1 MKNRIIA
8 IAVAFSVTIATLLF
22 APMQTSTH
30 VCVSPSLV
38 ISTMTTSA
46 VAMTAH
52 NHTPNNHNLQE
63 MAVALEKTHDFANS
77 ADYMEGLTAIS
88 KRSIYCGDAERRGCA
103 KLNI

>member
-8 IAVAFSVTIATLLF
+8 IAVAFSVLVATLLI
-22 APMQTSTH
+22 APLQTSMH

-38 ISTMTTSA
+38 ISVMTTSA

-52 NHTPNNHNLQE
+52 NHLPNNHNLQE
-63 MAVALEKTHDFANS
+63 MALALEKKHDFANS

-88 KRSIYCGDAERRGCA
+88 KRTIYCGDAERRACA
-103 KLNI
+103 RINI

>member
-1 MKNRIIA
+1 MKRIIA
-8 IAVAFSVTIATLLF
+8 LAVAFALIAATVLK
-22 APMQTSTH
+22 APLQTSTH
-30 VCVSPSLV
+30 VCVIPSLV
-38 ISTMTTSA
+38 ITTMTTSA

-77 ADYMEGLTAIS
+77 ADHMEGLTAIS
-88 KRSIYCGDAERRGCA
+88 KRSIYCGDAERRSCA

>member
-8 IAVAFSVTIATLLF
+8 IAVAFSVLIATLLI
-22 APMQTSTH
+22 APMQTSMH

-38 ISTMTTSA
+38 ISVMTTSA

-63 MAVALEKTHDFANS
+63 LAMTLEKNHDFANS
-77 ADYMEGLTAIS
+77 ADYMEGLTSIS
-88 KRSIYCGDAERRGCA
+88 KRTIYCGDAERHFTV
-103 KLNI
+103 KMII